1 MLKLTKTLLSA
12 GVVLA
17 SASAAIAGDPPQ
29 ALGLV
34 ATAEPIPI
42 HCESAEC
49 SVNLSAFCLQQKR
62 RSPAPTDLYR
72 QAATGTVQISARTL
86 DGAQVILDEKDL
98 TFRPDPEYT
107 SVRVSIPRAAVATLD
122 IGTLRLTVGK
132 RASLL
137 PVEAP
142 VSAGLDAAIGPHR
155 DIAARFFENGE
166 SRTKAVHMVNRLMNE
181 LSRTSPANQTERQS
195 AWKKAGNAQP
205 DAAVKQWIGE
215 LYRNCGKA
223 ADASPYLS
231 VRQCLADWHHRSL
244 SNTNKSFWAALA
256 GV

>member
-42 HCESAEC
+42 HCKGAEC

-72 QAATGTVQISARTL
+72 QAATGSIQVSARTL

-98 TFRPDPEYT
+98 TFRPDPKYT
-107 SVRVSIPRAAVATLD
+107 SVRVSILRAAVATLD
-122 IGTLRLTVGK
+122 IGTAVNGRETCVRAARRSTGERRPGCRHQTISGYCRPLYRKQRIPDKSHPHGQSPNERVVQNVSGK
-132 RASLL
+132 SDRASIRL
-137 PVEAP
+137 EE
-142 VSAGLDAAIGPHR
+142 GGQR
-155 DIAARFFENGE
+155 AARRSGEAMDRRIVPELRESGGCFTIFEFAPMPCRLA
-166 SRTKAVHMVNRLMNE
+166 SSFAV
-181 LSRTSPANQTERQS
+181 QYQ
-195 AWKKAGNAQP
+195 
-205 DAAVKQWIGE
+205 
-215 LYRNCGKA
+215 
-223 ADASPYLS
+223 
-231 VRQCLADWHHRSL
+231 
-244 SNTNKSFWAALA
+244 
-256 GV
+256 